1 MPVSVQKIGIA
12 NLLSLL
18 YNKICPTIS
27 HSILTFLKGRLIM
40 PKQNTNKIQS
50 IERAVSILDYLENK
64 RGGERLTVI
73 SKDLGLNKSTA
84 FGIISTLESLGLL
97 TQNSENERYR
107 LGTKL
112 IEYGMSVRS
121 NLEVIPIAKPH
132 IERFLKTQN
141 ETVQLALLSLNE
153 VVLVEKFEGSQTVQI
168 ATKIGERYPVHCSAS
183 GKVLLAFLPE
193 AESAKILN
201 NCNFV
206 RNTVNTIV
214 SRNVFKE
221 ELRKAKEQM
230 YALDLEEGAL
240 DRCCI
245 SAPLLNSDG
254 TAVAAISLTYPTQHA
269 LHQDSNTIQ
278 AVVAT
283 AMAISR
289 DLGYRSL

>member
-1 MPVSVQKIGIA
+1 
-12 NLLSLL
+12 
-18 YNKICPTIS
+18 
-27 HSILTFLKGRLIM
+27 M

-50 IERAVSILDYLENK
+50 IERAVMILDYLSAK

-73 SKDLGLNKSTA
+73 SKALNLNKSTA

-97 TQNSENERYR
+97 TQNDENERYR
-107 LGTKL
+107 LGTKF

-121 NLEVIPIAKPH
+121 NMEVTPIAKPH
-132 IERFLKTQN
+132 IERFLETHN

-153 VVLVEKFEGSQTVQI
+153 VILVEKFESSQTFQI

-193 AESAKILN
+193 EVSSMILD
-201 NCNFV
+201 NCTFTC
-206 RNTVNTIV
+206 NTTNTIV
-214 SRNVFKE
+214 NRKIFE
-221 ELRKAKEQM
+221 EEMRKARDHM

-254 TAVAAISLTYPTQHA
+254 HSVAAISVTYPAKHA
-269 LHQDSNTIQ
+269 LHEDPNTIQ
-278 AVVAT
+278 AVVST

-289 DLGYRSL
+289 DLGYRASL